1 VSTIPANTV
10 WNAEPVHSDVAFAI
24 KHMIVS
30 TYRGRFEDYSA
41 QLTANPDG
49 TLHLTGRVN
58 VASVNVKDPNL
69 LGHLSS
75 PDFFDTENYPE
86 ITFDST
92 LVEEADGKLDVE
104 GTLTI
109 KGHTN
114 PINAKGTI
122 TEPAVALGDV
132 EKIGIELEAT
142 VDRTQYGLNWNAPL
156 PKGGFA
162 LDNDVKLIANLEL
175 AREAA

>member
-1 VSTIPANTV
+1 MSTIPVNTV

-41 QLTANPDG
+41 QLTVNEDG

-69 LGHLSS
+69 LGHLAS
-75 PDFFDTENYPE
+75 PDFFDTEHYPE

-92 LVEEADGKLDVE
+92 LVENDNGKLSVE

-114 PINAKGTI
+114 PINATGTI

-142 VDRTQYGLNWNAPL
+142 VDRREYGLNWNAPL

-175 AREAA
+175 AREGA

>member
-1 VSTIPANTV
+1 MSTIPANTV

-24 KHMIVS
+24 KHMIVA
-30 TYRGRFEDYSA
+30 TYRGRFEEYSA
-41 QLTANPDG
+41 QLTANADG
-49 TLHLTGRVN
+49 SLHLTGTVN
-58 VASVNVKDPNL
+58 VGSVNVKDPNL

-75 PDFFDTENYPE
+75 PDFFDTAEYPE

-92 LVEEADGKLDVE
+92 LVEEAGGKLDIQ

-109 KGHTN
+109 KGNTN

-122 TEPAVALGDV
+122 TEPAVALGDT
-132 EKIGIELEAT
+132 EKIGIELEAII
-142 VDRTQYGLNWNAPL
+142 DRTEYGLNWNAPL

-162 LDNDVKLIANLEL
+162 LDNDVKLIATLEL
-175 AREAA
+175 AKA